1 MIWITGIGGGVI
13 SYQINKDYPQDAP
26 FQYMVPATG
35 GVVGSYTIA
44 IADSL
49 GNGNSCEYSYSS
61 RLFNCSLSPFGF

>member
-49 GNGNSCEYSYSS
+49 GNGNSCEYT
-61 RLFNCSLSPFGF
+61 